1 MASEGKTPKRP
12 KASVVLTERRVGEM
26 LRIRL
31 DGAERWDIV
40 DYIRSKECEAG
51 SAWELKAGASPL
63 SEAMIWKLLER
74 ADALI
79 HESHS
84 RNRKQ
89 LFRRHLAQRRNLY
102 AKAVLAGD
110 LRTALACVKDE
121 AEMLGLYPA
130 KKVKNEHT
138 GKGDSPLIPP
148 ELVPDAATRAAAL
161 ARLRAAVGAGDG
173 VPPGDGPAPAV

>member
-1 MASEGKTPKRP
+1 MASEGKTPRRP

-121 AEMLGLYPA
+121 AEMLGLYPP
-130 KKVKNEHT
+130 KTVKNEMT
-138 GKGDSPLIPP
+138 GKGGKDLHPPGIPP
-148 ELVPDAATRAAAL
+148 TDAELAAGAAMLAAAAAAL
-161 ARLRAAVGAGDG
+161 NDPPPAGG
-173 VPPGDGPAPAV
+173 PPP